1 MGMSLIVAGLL
12 NAVLLGLSTW
22 PSGDIAKF
30 YHALCH
36 IIFDNYLDKLLKV
49 NLSQIF
55 SINHLSFYVSK
66 YLGYYLN
73 DPKSLTN
80 IF

>member
-1 MGMSLIVAGLL
+1 MGISLIVAGLL

-22 PSGDIAKF
+22 PSGDLAKC

-49 NLSQIF
+49 DLSHF
-55 SINHLSFYVSK
+55 
-66 YLGYYLN
+66 
-73 DPKSLTN
+73 
-80 IF
+80 